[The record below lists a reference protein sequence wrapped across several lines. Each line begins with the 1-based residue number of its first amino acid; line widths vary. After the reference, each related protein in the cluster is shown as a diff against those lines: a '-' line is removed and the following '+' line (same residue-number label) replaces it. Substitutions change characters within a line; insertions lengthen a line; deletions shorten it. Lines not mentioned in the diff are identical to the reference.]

1 MIEVE
6 IKARVSDLASL
17 KQTLD
22 NLGAKMETTKK
33 LVDKIYGKP
42 EHLDS
47 NGKYLE
53 GELCPRIRDNN
64 GSVRVEFKEIHR
76 QGGGMEIETP
86 VANIEFGMRFLEKL
100 GYREAFTI
108 SKVRDCYKYNDFE
121 IDIDQVELLGNFVEI
136 EKMVA
141 SQDLIEPARQE
152 CLELLEKLIP
162 GAEPANVKYGDLM
175 QDWIDENK
183 K

>member
-6 IKARVSDLASL
+6 IKVRIENIQAL
-17 KQTLD
+17 KKALD
-22 NLGAKMETTKK
+22 NAGAKLETTKK

-53 GELCPRIRDNN
+53 GELCPRLRDNN
-64 GSVRVEFKEIHR
+64 GSVRIEFKEIHR

-86 VANIEFGMRFLEKL
+86 VANMELGMRFLEKL
-100 GYREAFTI
+100 GYEEAFTI
-108 SKVRDCYKYNDFE
+108 SKTRECYYFQDFE
-121 IDIDQVELLGNFVEI
+121 IDIDQVDLLGDFVEI
-136 EKMVA
+136 EKMVVD
-141 SQDLIEPARQE
+141 QELVELARNQ
-152 CLELLEKLIP
+152 CLQLLERLIP
-162 GAEPANVKYGDLM
+162 GAEPTNVKYGDLM
-175 QDWIDENK
+175 QDLINNK